1 MTQPQTFKSLF
12 CKYRDDSV
20 ILKSKQYAHWTLP
33 KLMAE
38 LSHYGSAEV
47 VERDYQEMGA
57 LLVNNLSAKLT
68 ALLFP
73 TNRAFFGINVSE
85 RISKAAKAQG
95 VDEATLLAGLS
106 KLEMDASQSVFLN
119 SSYHQIGQ
127 AVAHLIVTGNAL
139 TYRDSKLKRTI
150 TYGLQSFGI
159 RRTGTGLLADCV
171 LREFESFAGLS
182 RDVQVMLATRFPHKY
197 RMDRYETTVEVY
209 TRITRQTSETGK
221 VVYQVAQEIEGFLIG
236 KPGTYP
242 EHLCPW
248 QAPVWSLIAGEHYGR
263 GMVED
268 YAGGFASLSDKSEAL
283 ALYGISAMK
292 YINLVQPGSGQSI
305 DDLQQA
311 ETGDYVQGTN
321 GAIAVQEAG
330 DGAKITAMRA
340 EIVATFQNLARAFMY
355 QANVRDAERVTAY
368 ELRQQA
374 QEANTGLGGQYSAL
388 AESFQAP
395 MAHLLLTETKPE
407 TLQGIVTGD
416 MQLDIIAGLPALSR
430 GIDVQN
436 ILQAAQDAAAIVPP
450 LMQLDTRIDPKKIM
464 DVIYAG
470 QGVDTSQFHR
480 SKEEQQAVDQAKQQA
495 ADAQNTLNQ
504 LNNATDTQTALTAAN
519 NAGAPL

>member
-1 MTQPQTFKSLF
+1 MTPTYKSLF
-12 CKYRDDSV
+12 EKYRDDSV
-20 ILKSKQYAHWTLP
+20 ILKSRQYAHWTLP

-38 LSHYGSAEV
+38 LSHHGSAEV
-47 VERDYQEMGA
+47 IERDYQEMGA
-57 LLVNNLSAKLT
+57 LLVNNLASKLT

-73 TNRAFFGINVSE
+73 TNRPFFGINVSP
-85 RISKAAKAQG
+85 ALAKRAKEKG
-95 VDEATLLAGLS
+95 VDNTTLMSGLAQ
-106 KLEMDASQSVFLN
+106 LEMEASQSVFLN
-119 SSYHQIGQ
+119 SSYHQLTQ

-139 TYRDSKLKRTI
+139 TYRDSKLKRTT

-159 RRTGTGLLADCV
+159 RRTGTGLLADCI

-182 RDVQVMLATRFPHKY
+182 RDVQTMLVTRFPHKF
-197 RMDRYETTVEVY
+197 RMDRYDINVEVY
-209 TRITRQTSETGK
+209 TRITRVENDSSK
-221 VVYQVAQEIEGFLIG
+221 VYYRVSQEIEGMPIG
-236 KPGTYP
+236 KPGQYP

-248 QAPVWSLIAGEHYGR
+248 QAPVWSLVAGEHYGR
-263 GMVED
+263 GMIED

-292 YINLVQPGSGQSI
+292 YVNLVQPGSGQSI
-305 DDLQQA
+305 DDLQNA

-340 EIVATFQNLARAFMY
+340 EIVAVFSNLARAFMY

-395 MAHLLLTETKPE
+395 MAHVLLTEVKPE
-407 TLQGIVTGD
+407 LLEGIISGD
-416 MQLDIIAGLPALSR
+416 MNPDIVAGLPALSR
-430 GIDVQN
+430 GIEVQN
-436 ILQAAQDAAAIVPP
+436 LLQAAQDAAAIVPP
-450 LMQLDTRIDPKKIM
+450 LMQLDNRIDPKKIM

-470 QGVDTSQFHR
+470 QSVDTTQFHR
-480 SKEEQQAVDQAKQQA
+480 SKQEQEEVDNAKRQ
-495 ADAQNTLNQ
+495 ADAAQQQ
-504 LNNATDTQTALTAAN
+504 LATMDNATDTQTALAAAN
-519 NAGAPL
+519 SGGLTQ

>member
-1 MTQPQTFKSLF
+1 MVQTFKSLF
-12 CKYRDDSV
+12 TKYRDDSV
-20 ILKSKQYAHWTLP
+20 ILKSRQYAHWTLP

-38 LSHYGSAEV
+38 LSHHGSAEV

-57 LLVNNLSAKLT
+57 LLVNHLSSKLA

-73 TNRAFFGINVSE
+73 TNRPFFGINVSA
-85 RISKAAKAQG
+85 RLAKLAKQKG
-95 VDEATLLAGLS
+95 IDESELLSQLA

-119 SSYHQIGQ
+119 SSYHQLTM
-127 AVAHLIVTGNAL
+127 AVAHLIVTGNCL
-139 TYRDSKLKRTI
+139 TFRDSKTKRTV

-159 RRTGTGLLADCV
+159 RRTGTGDVADIV

-182 RDVQVMLATRFPHKY
+182 REVQVMLATRFPNKF
-197 RMDRYETTVEVY
+197 RMDRYDVNVEVY
-209 TRITRQTSETGK
+209 TRITRNEGESGK
-221 VVYQVAQEIEGFLIG
+221 VYYTVAQEIEGFLIG

-242 EHLCPW
+242 AHLCPW
-248 QAPVWSLIAGEHYGR
+248 QAPTWSLIAGEHYGR

-292 YINLVQPGSGQSI
+292 YLNLVQPGSGQTI
-305 DDLQQA
+305 DDLNNA
-311 ETGDYVQGTN
+311 ETGEYIQGTN
-321 GAIAVQEAG
+321 GAIQVQEAG
-330 DGAKITAMRA
+330 DGQKIMAMRA
-340 EIVATFQNLARAFMY
+340 EISAVFSNLARAFMY
-355 QANVRDAERVTAY
+355 QSNVRDAERVTAY

-395 MAHLLLTETKPE
+395 MAHVLLVEVRPE
-407 TLQGIVTGD
+407 TLQGIITD
-416 MQLDIIAGLPALSR
+416 DISPDIIAGLPALSR

-436 ILQAAQDAAAIVPP
+436 VLQAAQDAAAIVPP
-450 LMQLDTRIDPKKIM
+450 LLQLDNRIDPKKLLDM
-464 DVIYAG
+464 IYAG
-470 QGVDTSQFHR
+470 QSVDTTRFHR
-480 SKEEQQAVDQAKQQA
+480 TKEEQAQVDAAKQQA
-495 ADAQNTLNQ
+495 ADAQSTLNQ

-519 NAGAPL
+519 NAGTPL

>member
-1 MTQPQTFKSLF
+1 MSQTFKSLF
-12 CKYRDDSV
+12 HKYRDDSV
-20 ILKSKQYAHWTLP
+20 ILKSRQYAHWTLP

-38 LSHYGSAEV
+38 LSHHGSAEV
-47 VERDYQEMGA
+47 IERDYQEMGA
-57 LLVNNLSAKLT
+57 LLVNNLASKLT

-73 TNRAFFGINVSE
+73 TNRPFFGINVSK
-85 RISKAAKAQG
+85 RLADAAKAKG
-95 VDEATLLAGLS
+95 VDESELLAGLA

-119 SSYHQIGQ
+119 SSYHQLTM
-127 AVAHLIVTGNAL
+127 AVAHLIVTGNVL
-139 TYRDSKLKRTI
+139 TYRESKTKRTI

-159 RRTGTGLLADCV
+159 RRTGTGQVADLV

-182 RDVQVMLATRFPHKY
+182 RDVQVMLSTRFPHKY
-197 RMDRYETTVEVY
+197 RMDRYDVNVEVY
-209 TRITRQTSETGK
+209 TRITRQENEQGRIFYT
-221 VVYQVAQEIEGFLIG
+221 VAQEIEGFIIG
-236 KPGTYP
+236 TPGTYP
-242 EHLCPW
+242 AHLCPW
-248 QAPVWSLIAGEHYGR
+248 QAPTWSLVAGEHYGR
-263 GMVED
+263 GMIED

-305 DDLQQA
+305 DDLQNA

-340 EIVATFQNLARAFMY
+340 EIVATFSNLARAFMY

-395 MAHLLLTETKPE
+395 MAHVLLTEVQPA

-416 MQLDIIAGLPALSR
+416 MNPDIIAGLPALSR

-450 LMQLDTRIDPKKIM
+450 LLQLDQRIDPKKIM

-470 QGVDTSQFHR
+470 QSVDTTKFHR

-504 LNNATDTQTALTAAN
+504 MNNATDTQTALAAAN
-519 NAGAPL
+519 GAGTPL

>member
-1 MTQPQTFKSLF
+1 MMVQTYKSLF
-12 CKYRDDSV
+12 HKYRDDSV
-20 ILKSKQYAHWTLP
+20 ILKSRQYAHWTLP

-38 LSHYGSAEV
+38 LSHHGTAEV
-47 VERDYQEMGA
+47 IERDYQEMGA
-57 LLVNNLSAKLT
+57 LLVNNLASKLT

-73 TNRAFFGINVSE
+73 TNRPFFGISVSPRLVE
-85 RISKAAKAQG
+85 IAKRKG
-95 VDEATLLAGLS
+95 KNEAELLSGLA

-119 SSYHQIGQ
+119 SSYHQLTM

-139 TYRDSKLKRTI
+139 TYRDSKAKKTI

-159 RRTGTGLLADCV
+159 RRTGTGELADCI

-182 RDVQVMLATRFPHKY
+182 RDIQVMLSTRFPHKF
-197 RMDRYETTVEVY
+197 RMDRYDVNVEVY
-209 TRITRQTSETGK
+209 TRVTRQENERGK
-221 VVYQVAQEIEGFLIG
+221 VFYNISQEIEGMLIG
-236 KPGTYP
+236 QPGTFP
-242 EHLCPW
+242 AHLCPW
-248 QAPVWSLIAGEHYGR
+248 QAPTWSLIAGEHYGR

-283 ALYGISAMK
+283 ALYGIAAMK
-292 YINLVQPGSGQSI
+292 FLNLVQPGSGQSI
-305 DDLQQA
+305 DDLQNA

-321 GAIAVQEAG
+321 GAVAVQEAG
-330 DGAKITAMRA
+330 DGVKIQAMRA
-340 EIVATFQNLARAFMY
+340 EVTATFANLARAFMY
-355 QANVRDAERVTAY
+355 NANVRDAERVTAF

-395 MAHLLLTETKPE
+395 MAHVLLTEVEPA
-407 TLQGIVTGD
+407 TLQGIITGD
-416 MQLDIIAGLPALSR
+416 LNPDIIAGLPALSR

-450 LMQLDTRIDPKKIM
+450 LIQLDTRIDQKKLM

-470 QGVDTSQFHR
+470 QSVDTTQFHR
-480 SKEEQQAVDQAKQQA
+480 TKEEQAEVDAAKQQA
-495 ADAQNTLNQ
+495 ANAENTINQ
-504 LNNATDTQTALTAAN
+504 LNNATDTQAALTAAN
-519 NAGAPL
+519 NAGTPL